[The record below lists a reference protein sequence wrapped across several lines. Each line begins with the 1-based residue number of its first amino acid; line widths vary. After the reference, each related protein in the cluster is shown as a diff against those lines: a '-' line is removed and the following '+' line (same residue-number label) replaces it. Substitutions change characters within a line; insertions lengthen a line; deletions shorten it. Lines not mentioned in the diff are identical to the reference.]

1 MSHHYDP
8 DAPFPLPVPASSAS
22 RLAAAWVIGLSWL
35 NLAALGVLCWLI
47 FSVSESWWVSAVL
60 TYAPRAP
67 LVAPTLGLLA
77 AACFWH
83 RPSLAV
89 NVVSLI
95 VVLGPLMGLSLPV
108 SRLAGSTVVEPDQFE
123 LKLVSCNVQAFTPN
137 FAKVLDE
144 IAVIQPDVI
153 ALQEAFPLSPLLAET
168 YRDWHTISH
177 DRYWVGSRWPIKRL
191 ADFEIPTFERSAGL
205 VVEIETP
212 RGPVVLAD
220 IHQMTARRGLMELS
234 KRSFFDGDGTERLEE
249 SISQREEESILIREQ
264 VETVRG
270 DKPLLLCG
278 DFNTPVSS
286 QVFQRYWGD
295 FQSAFDLAGVGYGYT
310 SPCKANRFWPENLP
324 WARID
329 HILCSPEWNVASCQ
343 IGKSAGSDHRLITA
357 TLRLSLP
364 SALTDDEA
372 MTGLR

>member
-1 MSHHYDP
+1 MPYQSDP
-8 DAPFPLPVPASSAS
+8 NDLYSQSQPTAAASKQ
-22 RLAAAWVIGLSWL
+22 AAAWVLSL
-35 NLAALGVLCWLI
+35 SLINLAALGVLCWLI
-47 FSVSESWWVSAVL
+47 FIVSESWWVSAVL

-67 LVAPTLGLLA
+67 FVAPTLGLLMA
-77 AACFWH
+77 SLFWH

-89 NVVSLI
+89 NAVSLL
-95 VVLGPLMGLSLPV
+95 VVLGPLMGLSLPI
-108 SRLAGSTVVEPDQFE
+108 SRLAGASAAIPDQFE
-123 LKLVSCNVQAFTPN
+123 LKLVSCNVQAFQPN
-137 FAKVLDE
+137 FAKVLEE

-153 ALQEAFPLSPLLAET
+153 ALQEAFPLSPLLEET

-177 DRYWVGSRWPIKRL
+177 DRYWVGSRWPIKKL
-191 ADFEIPTFERSAGL
+191 ADFEIPSFERSAGL

-212 RGPVVLAD
+212 RGPVVLSD

-234 KRSFFDGDGTERLEE
+234 KHSLLSGDVTGRLEE
-249 SISQREEESILIREQ
+249 SVVQREEESILIREQ
-264 VETVRG
+264 VEAARG

-286 QVFQRYWGD
+286 QVFQRHWGD

-329 HILCSPEWNVASCQ
+329 HILCSPEWNVVACQ
-343 IGKSAGSDHRLITA
+343 IGKSAGSDHRLIAA

-364 SALTDDEA
+364 SAGSDEDA
-372 MTGLR
+372 MVGLK